1 MGLLVDKDANM
12 FKSYFKEM
20 AKLRGIR
27 CKYQYPLPNK
37 EYTIYSE
44 LKASYSE
51 PLLVDIVFEENPSQR
66 TLRRHGWFSEDKKDA
81 TPYLANVPFDL
92 PELQK
97 GCLIWVPSGATDV
110 FKPFRVEDISSVIEF
125 PASLTVKLAPY
136 LQDTTPSSYESYQKT
151 NTNYLKSE
159 EGED

>member
-12 FKSYFKEM
+12 FKAYFKEM

-51 PLLVDIVFEENPSQR
+51 P
-66 TLRRHGWFSEDKKDA
+66 
-81 TPYLANVPFDL
+81 
-92 PELQK
+92 
-97 GCLIWVPSGATDV
+97 
-110 FKPFRVEDISSVIEF
+110 SV
-125 PASLTVKLAPY
+125 ST
-136 LQDTTPSSYESYQKT
+136 
-151 NTNYLKSE
+151 
-159 EGED
+159 